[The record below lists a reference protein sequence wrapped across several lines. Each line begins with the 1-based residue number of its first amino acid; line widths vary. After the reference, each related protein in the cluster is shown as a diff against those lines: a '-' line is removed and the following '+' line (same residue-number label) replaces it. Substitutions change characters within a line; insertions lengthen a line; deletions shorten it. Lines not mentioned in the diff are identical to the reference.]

1 MHRPMSLLAEF
12 RQNQRQERIHNTV
25 QVDLSARFMLQTGAE
40 HVCRIIEMSTGG
52 VRFAT
57 EIRPRLGERIIV
69 YIVELGRFEGDVERH
84 EESGFAIGLK
94 LTETKHRKL
103 AEQLVWFANREE
115 FDLPE
120 NRRHRR
126 FVPMM
131 QWTILR
137 LSNGREHMAKIND
150 LSVSGVNIEANAR
163 VMVGS
168 QVTIGAKAAKV
179 TRVYDGG
186 FVAEF
191 IEPFAEGELDET
203 SRL

>member
-1 MHRPMSLLAEF
+1 MSLQAEF
-12 RQNQRQERIHNTV
+12 RPSKIKERVHSSV
-25 QVDLSARFMLQTGAE
+25 EVDLEARFMLPTGAE
-40 HVCRIIEMSTGG
+40 HSCRIVEMSTG
-52 VRFAT
+52 VMRFAT
-57 EIRPRLGERIIV
+57 DVRPTISERIIV
-69 YIVELGRFEGDVERH
+69 YISELGRFEGDVERH
-84 EESGFAIGLK
+84 EEIGFAISLK
-94 LTETKHRKL
+94 LTEMKHRKL
-103 AEQLVWFANREE
+103 AEQLVWFANREA

-150 LSVSGVNIEANAR
+150 LSLSGVNIEANAR

-168 QVTIGAKAAKV
+168 QVTIGARAAKV
-179 TRVYDGG
+179 ARVFDGG

-191 IEPFAEGELDET
+191 NEPFAEGALDET